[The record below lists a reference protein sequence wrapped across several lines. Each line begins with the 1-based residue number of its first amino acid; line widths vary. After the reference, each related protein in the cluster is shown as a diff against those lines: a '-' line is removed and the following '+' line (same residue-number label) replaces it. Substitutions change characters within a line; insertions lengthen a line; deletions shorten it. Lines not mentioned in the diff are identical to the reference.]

1 MAIKG
6 TCRRV
11 MSKIGLGS
19 FLLTYHDCQFT
30 ERHALIVDV
39 RHVGA
44 LLPAS
49 FLRAYDEVKYIDPRW
64 ASLGD
69 SRRRSPTS

>member
-1 MAIKG
+1 
-6 TCRRV
+6 

-64 ASLGD
+64 ASLGRLKAPF
-69 SRRRSPTS
+69 SNILT